1 LISSTI
7 YIGSA
12 TGAALGGL
20 LIARFPPAAPAYVA
34 GAVTVGGL
42 LIFITSLVAARRKH
56 RPMRR

>member
-20 LIARFPPAAPAYVA
+20 LLARFPAAAPAYVA
-34 GAVTVGGL
+34 GAITVGGL
-42 LIFITSLVAARRKH
+42 LVFVTSLVAVRRKH
-56 RPMRR
+56 RSMRG